1 MKQFFVVVAVV
12 LVATTPAMPQ
22 NVDIVPRMEV
32 LPEVVVLPIDT
43 ETKHFGR
50 RSNRGPMVIKV
61 EGDSAAGKEVAL
73 SFRTKKRAWIKRVS
87 FAIEENDSM
96 LISMPFRL
104 NLYKKQGNEYA
115 NNFVSS
121 TEFLYTKEAIVD
133 ERFTFTF
140 PTPWAI
146 DKGEYVVAIEFL
158 ENFPG
163 QNFIMPTNV
172 MTGHT
177 YLRSTSQPQWQ
188 KIPLG
193 STLAIEVAVEK

>member
-1 MKQFFVVVAVV
+1 MKQFSLVVAVA
-12 LVATTPAMPQ
+12 LAATTPAMPQ
-22 NVDIVPRMEV
+22 NVDTVPRMEV
-32 LPEVVVLPIDT
+32 LPEVVVLPIET
-43 ETKHFGR
+43 ETTHFGR

-61 EGDSAAGKEVAL
+61 EGDSAVGKEVAL
-73 SFRTKKRAWIKRVS
+73 SFKIKKRAWIKRVS

-96 LISMPFRL
+96 LAGMPFKL
-104 NLYKKQGNEYA
+104 NLYEKESNKYT

-121 TEFLYTKEAIVD
+121 TEFLYTKGAIVD
-133 ERFTFTF
+133 GRFTFTLL
-140 PTPWAI
+140 TPWVI

-163 QNFIMPTNV
+163 QNFMMPTNI

-177 YLRSTSQPQWQ
+177 YFRSTSQPQWQ